1 MVEKIANNFIG
12 QMVENKII
20 NKEMEDMY
28 IYTFICFVE
37 KFITIGSIVIIS
49 LITNNLLPTLFF
61 LIFFFELRKR
71 TGGYHLDRFY
81 KCYFAT
87 VAIYLAVMLVATRLV
102 NYQQWLLGAVVIAAI
117 YIVIT
122 GTANHPNM
130 HMNAEELMES
140 KKLARLIVLLEVSII
155 LGCVLLGAGI
165 IYTSYMAIA
174 VILCAALLCISKI
187 LKQEVRENEEC

>member
-20 NKEMEDMY
+20 NKELADMY

-37 KFITIGSIVIIS
+37 KFITIGSIMIIS

-71 TGGYHLDRFY
+71 TGGYHLDSFY

-87 VAIYLAVMLVATRLV
+87 VAIYLAVMLTVTSLV
-102 NYQQWLLGAVVIAAI
+102 KYQQWLLGAVVI
-117 YIVIT
+117 
-122 GTANHPNM
+122 
-130 HMNAEELMES
+130 
-140 KKLARLIVLLEVSII
+140 
-155 LGCVLLGAGI
+155 
-165 IYTSYMAIA
+165 
-174 VILCAALLCISKI
+174 AALLCISKI
-187 LKQEVRENEEC
+187 LKQEVREDEE